1 MRVAAHHP
9 RVARTAAHH
18 PRVAAHHPCIVRTA
32 AHANAH
38 GTRVVC
44 TATHNSRVARTAA
57 HGLPVAR
64 ATVEAGFSLL
74 EVAIAAGV
82 LLLTVAAASGL
93 VITVLKSDALTHD
106 RDVAAADVQNW
117 LGTMRT
123 LPMLPDASGGGT
135 DSVLGR
141 LFPHADSTRN
151 TAAAAYIAAATP
163 DAPAVPDAPAGAFVT
178 RIDLASCTL
187 RVTARFALCSGGEW
201 VPLSPA
207 AVAGWQAVP
216 GLRPP
221 ALSLLL
227 ELTYE
232 RVGGGAPRRLTAVL
246 MNPLSD
252 SRMAAALP

>member
-1 MRVAAHHP
+1 MRVNRRRRQAVRVAARHPRVAHTAAHANAPGP
-9 RVARTAAHH
+9 RVARTAAQGQQ
-18 PRVAAHHPCIVRTA
+18 VVRA
-32 AHANAH
+32 KI
-38 GTRVVC
+38 
-44 TATHNSRVARTAA
+44 
-57 HGLPVAR
+57 
-64 ATVEAGFSLL
+64 EAGFSLL

-93 VITVLKSDALTHD
+93 VMTVLRSDALTHD

-117 LGTMRT
+117 LGTVRT

-135 DSVLGR
+135 DSVLGL

-151 TAAAAYIAAATP
+151 TAATAYIAPAAPAAP
-163 DAPAVPDAPAGAFVT
+163 DAPAAPAAPAGLAAADAPAGAFVT
-178 RIDLASCTL
+178 RIELASCTL

-207 AVAGWQAVP
+207 AAAGWQAAP

-232 RVGGGAPRRLTAVL
+232 RAGGGAPQRLTAVIT
-246 MNPLSD
+246 NPLSD
-252 SRMAAALP
+252 GRMAAAAAP